1 MDCSGKGRHKVC
13 SKAISLL
20 WSGHEAKVETVGSNQ
35 VLFLNFP
42 SLEPHCNLTATS
54 LQRAFQATVY
64 FDQLAE
70 TQLPVSKHGISIHL
84 QTAHQYVI
92 QLEQL
97 HVKVMD
103 LRRRPISV
111 C

>member
-1 MDCSGKGRHKVC
+1 MLEGHLPPLVRPRGESGDCWEQPGTFPQL
-13 SKAISLL
+13 SLT
-20 WSGHEAKVETVGSNQ
+20 GT
-35 VLFLNFP
+35 
-42 SLEPHCNLTATS
+42 SLQPHCNLTATS

-64 FDQLAE
+64 FDQLAK

-103 LRRRPISV
+103 LRRRPTSV

>member
-1 MDCSGKGRHKVC
+1 MC

-20 WSGHEAKVETVGSNQ
+20 WSGHEARVETVGSNQ
-35 VLFLNFP
+35 VLFP
-42 SLEPHCNLTATS
+42 QVSLT
-54 LQRAFQATVY
+54 LQPAYQATVY

-70 TQLPVSKHGISIHL
+70 TQLPVSKHGISIRL
-84 QTAHQYVI
+84 QTAHHYVI

-97 HVKVMD
+97 HVKVIEM
-103 LRRRPISV
+103 RSRPLSV